1 LRLISIVLV
10 VGVVEVMVL
19 NEVMAMGGNGNGSD
33 RSDWR
38 NVGST
43 GNDAEVMIPEV
54 MVMTLA
60 LVGLIER
67 MLDL

>member
-1 LRLISIVLV
+1 VLV

-19 NEVMAMGGNGNGSD
+19 NEVMAMALIGVVGGMLVLQVMMLKIWS
-33 RSDWR
+33 
-38 NVGST
+38 V
-43 GNDAEVMIPEV
+43 VMIPEV